1 MSHCSI
7 VGQCNFVDILFIWLL
22 QFTKEGSILVC
33 VRIADDGSSPPTSAE
48 FSIVSQFPNGDGG
61 LREIELSQVV
71 VPSHEGGAQQ
81 RVSAIGVLPSSGDL
95 SFERGR
101 VPPRLSMWEGYF
113 SSSKAVTCWRKWKP
127 KEGSGHCKLPRSI
140 TIFVSVEDTGTHLK
154 HHSRH
159 YHLVFLLVPFTQIL
173 EASIL

>member
-1 MSHCSI
+1 M
-7 VGQCNFVDILFIWLL
+7 

-71 VPSHEGGAQQ
+71 VPSHEGGAQP
-81 RVSAIGVLPSSGDL
+81 RVSATAGLPSSGDL

-113 SSSKAVTCWRKWKP
+113 SSSKAVTCWREWKP
-127 KEGSGHCKLPRSI
+127 KEGSGHCRLPRCN
-140 TIFVSVEDTGTHLK
+140 TIFVSVEDTGTCLK
-154 HHSRH
+154 HHSCH
-159 YHLVFLLVPFTQIL
+159 YHLVFLLAPFTQIL
-173 EASIL
+173 DFCRLQFYKQSIL